1 MFAGDCQTSPPSQI
15 TLSRTSLTISPNAS
29 VQGDSLTVRCQPP
42 TTGVSFLFE
51 LRIQRVPHNSPNSA
65 VTVLASAA
73 LQTNGGNAQLGYG
86 ISDDDFDVSG
96 STGTSSVTLTVRN
109 PRCNDAGTYTC
120 IANYSPSNPRAG
132 GGFGTS
138 SGNVTVEGKY
148 ISRL

>member
-15 TLSRTSLTISPNAS
+15 TLSRTTLTISPNAS

-51 LRIQRVPHNSPNSA
+51 LRIQRVPHNNPNSA

-73 LQTNGGNAQLGYG
+73 LQTDSGNAQLGPG

-96 STGTSSVTLTVRN
+96 STSTSSLTLTVRN
-109 PRCNDAGTYTC
+109 PRCDDAGIYTC
-120 IANYSPSNPRAG
+120 TASYSPSPGATG
-132 GGFGTS
+132 GLGTS